1 MLDCRGVDAL
11 RLRFPNRERDDL
23 VLGQGVHALGHA
35 ADGRPCLVD
44 HPDDALVQFCID
56 RRGTWLQLRDRAPGL
71 HVNGRP
77 VRRMAMLRAG
87 DSVHI
92 DGIELTLVGADPLPM
107 PSTVPDLDASDSR
120 IVLRGL
126 GGVHHGRCFTLDRS
140 REIGRSPECDI
151 RINEPTFADRHA
163 RLEPHHDGVLLRDLS
178 ADSGTMVNGHPVRDA
193 LLKPGDQLVF
203 GSQHRFV
210 LESPLQGPAP
220 EIPAVPAAEIE
231 AGSSDAPPRS
241 PVASS
246 LRRLPWLLLAALLL
260 AAALTLL
267 LVYGVR

>member
-1 MLDCRGVDAL
+1 
-11 RLRFPNRERDDL
+11 
-23 VLGQGVHALGHA
+23 
-35 ADGRPCLVD
+35 
-44 HPDDALVQFCID
+44 
-56 RRGTWLQLRDRAPGL
+56 
-71 HVNGRP
+71 
-77 VRRMAMLRAG
+77 MLRAG

-92 DGIELTLVGADPLPM
+92 DGIELTLVGAEPLPM
-107 PSTVPDLDASDSR
+107 PSTAPGLGASDSR
-120 IVLRGL
+120 IVLRGV

-151 RINEPTFADRHA
+151 RINEPSFADRHA
-163 RLEPHHDGVLLRDLS
+163 RLEPHQDGVLLRDLS
-178 ADSGTMVNGHPVRDA
+178 AGAGTVVNGHPVRDA

-210 LESPLQGPAP
+210 LESPLQGSAP
-220 EIPAVPAAEIE
+220 EILALPAAEVE
-231 AGSSDAPPRS
+231 AGMPDGPARS

-260 AAALTLL
+260 AGALTLL